1 MDGPEEP
8 RIKRGGEK
16 VFCAFPGAF
25 AFTNLA
31 IAIAILLQVD
41 MPPTKIRYIDVEE
54 GETIFLRVKS
64 MYPITIEFQKG
75 TLVAFEVAGGV
86 FTRFA
91 LEKPTIIDKVEQ
103 TETQIEED
111 LIETQLM
118 DTQIE

>member
-1 MDGPEEP
+1 
-8 RIKRGGEK
+8 
-16 VFCAFPGAF
+16 
-25 AFTNLA
+25 
-31 IAIAILLQVD
+31 